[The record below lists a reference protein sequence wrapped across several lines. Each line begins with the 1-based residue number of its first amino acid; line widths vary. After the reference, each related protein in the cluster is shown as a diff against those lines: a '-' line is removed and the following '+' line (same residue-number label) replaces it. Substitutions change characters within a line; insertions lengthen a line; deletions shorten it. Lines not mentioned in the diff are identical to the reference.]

1 MNRATGFAAE
11 MGSRASPH
19 PYFFLALAFIL
30 AGSSV
35 VPGKAL
41 ADLPPFFTA
50 AASAAIGLLVLLGPA
65 FAEASSERRST
76 APGDGRRARR
86 TILRALPLLAA
97 QALFGMALFRVL
109 ILAALARTGAAEVGI
124 ATSATPAATAILA
137 AVFLKERIGLRK
149 ILGIALVV
157 GGVALLELGAGGAAK
172 GSSVEALGG
181 GRLVGLGLA
190 LGAAFSES
198 VFNVMA
204 KRLPSAL
211 GPRTTSAAVT
221 ALALAMLAI
230 ASAASGERIDL
241 AAIDAGQVA
250 AFAYYGVFA
259 SALAYLCWYRGIKEA
274 PASTAGAFSG
284 FMPLSG
290 FVLSILIF
298 GERPGPVGAIGAVL
312 AVGGM
317 TLCARG
323 RRGT

>member
-1 MNRATGFAAE
+1 MKIG
-11 MGSRASPH
+11 ASASLH
-19 PYFFLALAFIL
+19 PYVFLALAFIL

-35 VPGKAL
+35 IPGKAL
-41 ADLPPFFTA
+41 SGLPPFFTA
-50 AASAAIGLLVLLGPA
+50 AASAAIGLVVLIGPA
-65 FAEASSERRST
+65 LAEAAAGRRSR
-76 APGDGRRARR
+76 AGGEDRHSGRAM
-86 TILRALPLLAA
+86 LRALPLLAA
-97 QALFGMALFRVL
+97 QAFFGLALFRVL

-137 AVFLKERIGLRK
+137 AIFLKEAIGSRK

-157 GGVALLELGAGGAAK
+157 GGVSLLESSAGAGAAAAADAPSAAEVGA
-172 GSSVEALGG
+172 
-181 GRLVGLGLA
+181 RLAGLGLA

-198 VFNVMA
+198 IFNVMA
-204 KRLPSAL
+204 KRIPSAL

-230 ASAASGERIDL
+230 AQAASGERVDL
-241 AAIDAGQVA
+241 SMLDAARIA
-250 AFAYYGVFA
+250 ALAYYGVFA

-298 GERPGPVGAIGAVL
+298 GERPGLVGAIGAVL

-317 TLCARG
+317 TLCAIV